1 MNISE
6 DKTNIG
12 GKIYEG
18 GAREGRKEGR
28 KAFRR
33 RAGKEKMNEGRV
45 LRRPS
50 FPSCHFSDAE
60 SESRLNSKWRE
71 REDGRGRRRREPL
84 FLIFLLLPTL
94 DRAGT

>member
-28 KAFRR
+28 KEGLSQ
-33 RAGKEKMNEGRV
+33 AGGEG
-45 LRRPS
+45 
-50 FPSCHFSDAE
+50 
-60 SESRLNSKWRE
+60 
-71 REDGRGRRRREPL
+71 EDE
-84 FLIFLLLPTL
+84 
-94 DRAGT
+94 